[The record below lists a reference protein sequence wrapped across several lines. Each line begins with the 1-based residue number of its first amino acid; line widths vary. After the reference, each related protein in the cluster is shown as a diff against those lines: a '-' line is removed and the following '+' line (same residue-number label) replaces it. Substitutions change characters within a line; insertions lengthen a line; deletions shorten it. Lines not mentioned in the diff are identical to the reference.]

1 MNRKIKILSIIVIAS
16 GLFVI
21 YLFFVALKEYN
32 YNILTTL
39 KEYWVMFSLPLVS
52 FLLLKREKNILN
64 FPVKKINAKVVY
76 VQRKWVP
83 IRHRHYLLATFELP
97 NKTIWTFRVPVE
109 IFNELSIG
117 QHGILSYREKNSKAY
132 FVFFTSIDNVN
143 NTEQA

>member
-64 FPVKKINAKVVY
+64 SPIKKIKAKIIC

-83 IRHRHYLLATFELP
+83 IRHRHCLLATFELP
-97 NKTIWTFRVPVE
+97 NKTLWTFHVPVE

-117 QHGILSYREKNSKAY
+117 QHGILSYREQNSKAY

-143 NTEQA
+143 NTE